1 MGKVEDLV
9 LESGVS
15 RSTVFR
21 FLRGES
27 VRPQAKASILAAME
41 KFDIPYE
48 EPSAPEHGVLQIA
61 IRSHHRAFKGYGLA
75 ISGFMKRAERNG
87 FTVQLRA
94 GHPQDLEARRRRPK
108 DDAEPAGV
116 LVLGMTME
124 EEEFEIRKLRERGI
138 PHVFV
143 NRMFDDP
150 SVSWVSCDLPRAAK
164 EAVEHL
170 LSLGHRD
177 IGNWGVTD
185 TIRIDR
191 LKRQG
196 YIEALEGAGAYRPE
210 LALEMHRHGDLED
223 AFQDL
228 FDARRLPTA
237 WFCSSDEHALRLIRA
252 ARKKGLRI
260 PEDMAVVGM
269 DAVDDGE
276 FTYPSLT
283 TVGMPFETEG
293 EVAFEVLKRL
303 MDNPAEES
311 VRVVLKHRLIVR
323 ESCGKSLL
331 NEESGSPG
339 REG

>member
-1 MGKVEDLV
+1 MGKVEELV
-9 LESGVS
+9 QESGVS

-27 VRPQAKASILAAME
+27 VRARAKDSIVAAME
-41 KFDIPYE
+41 KLDIPYE
-48 EPSAPEHGVLQIA
+48 HRPSAPGGVLQIA

-75 ISGFMKRAERNG
+75 ISGFMKRAEQNG

-94 GHPQDLEARRRRPK
+94 GHPQDLEARRRRPR
-108 DDAEPAGV
+108 DGEEPAGV
-116 LVLGMTME
+116 IVLGMTME
-124 EEEFEIRKLRERGI
+124 EEEFEIRKLREQRI

-143 NRMFDDP
+143 NRMFEDP

-164 EAVEHL
+164 EATEHL
-170 LSLGHRD
+170 LSLGHRE
-177 IGNWGVTD
+177 IGNWGVTE

-191 LKRQG
+191 LKRSG
-196 YIEALEGAGAYRPE
+196 YMEALEEAGVFRPE
-210 LALEMHRHGDLED
+210 FALEMHRHGDLED
-223 AFQDL
+223 AIHTL
-228 FDARRLPTA
+228 IEAGRLPSA

-252 ARKKGLRI
+252 VRKKGLRI
-260 PEDMAVVGM
+260 PEDLAVVGM

-283 TVGMPFETEG
+283 TVGMPFDEEG
-293 EVAFEVLKRL
+293 EIAFEVLKRL
-303 MDNPAEES
+303 MDNPGEVS

-323 ESCGKSLL
+323 ESCGTALL
-331 NEESGSPG
+331 NQESGPPG